1 MLYCSSQHQT
11 LLSPPDT
18 FTSECHFHFGP
29 VTLFFL
35 DLLVIDL
42 CSYPVAYWT
51 PSDLGALIFWC
62 HILLPFHTVAHL
74 LVSYPF
80 ASSYGC
86 SSSGVISF
94 CLLIRLLIFWCHIL
108 LPFHTVHWILTARML
123 EWFAIP
129 SSSGPLFVRTLH
141 HDLSV
146 LGGPY
151 DTAHGFTE
159 LCKPHH
165 HDKTAI
171 HEGVGSFA

>member
-62 HILLPFHTVAHL
+62 HILLPYHTVAHL

-80 ASSYGC
+80 AFSYGC

-94 CLLIRLLIFWCHIL
+94 CLFIRFIGFSQQECWSD
-108 LPFHTVHWILTARML
+108 LPFPPPVDHFLS
-123 EWFAIP
+123 EP
-129 SSSGPLFVRTLH
+129 STMTCLSWVALMTRLMASLSYASPITTTRLQSMKGWAPLHRTN
-141 HDLSV
+141 
-146 LGGPY
+146 G
-151 DTAHGFTE
+151 A
-159 LCKPHH
+159 
-165 HDKTAI
+165 
-171 HEGVGSFA
+171 